1 LTAAAVRTGLL
12 VALVCGSAGCA
23 ASDRRGTA
31 SQSAALASASAQIT
45 AASLAA
51 PMRFLSSD
59 LLEGRGPGTRG
70 DEIARRYIAS
80 EMEEIGLLPG
90 GSDGGWEQPIEMVGL
105 TTVLPPHWD
114 FTNGAQRVRLDP
126 STDFVVATGVGTAR
140 AGIDGAEL
148 VFVGYGIQAP
158 EYAWD
163 DFKGADLRGKVLLFL
178 NNDPDW
184 DPQLFAGTRRLYYG
198 RWTYKFESAAR
209 QGAAGA
215 IVIHTAE
222 SASYPWQTVQ
232 TSWSGE
238 NSRLVDADE
247 QALQIRAW
255 LSEDAAKRIAALGGQ
270 SLDALTRA
278 ARSRDFAPL
287 PLGVRTAIHV
297 KNVVRRYQTANVI
310 GILPGNDAT
319 LAGQAVIYTAH
330 HDHLGSKLGAD
341 GRRIIYNGALD
352 NAAGI
357 AQLLAVARAFRAAP
371 APRRSVIFVAVAAEE
386 QQLLGSL
393 YYVDHPNVAPSQMV
407 ANINFDGGNVWGRT
421 RDVSVV
427 GYGKSSLD
435 RYAAAAAAKQG
446 RTLTDER
453 FPERGV
459 FYRSDQFNFA
469 RAGVPVLFARSGID
483 YIGRPEGWG
492 REQVD
497 AWIAAHYHQPSD
509 DFDPAWN
516 FDGMIEDAE
525 LTFEVGYA
533 LAQSS
538 DMPQWTPGDEFEGV
552 RKQAVR

>member
-1 LTAAAVRTGLL
+1 LRSDAARNALL
-12 VALVCGSAGCA
+12 IALLCGCIGCA
-23 ASDRRGTA
+23 ATGHRGA
-31 SQSAALASASAQIT
+31 APPPAALAAAHAQIT

-80 EMEEIGLLPG
+80 EMEEIGLQPG
-90 GSDGGWEQPIEMVGL
+90 GSDGGWEQPIEMIGL
-105 TTVLPPHWD
+105 TTTPPPHWD
-114 FTNGAQRVRLDP
+114 FASGKSHLRLDP
-126 STDFVVATGVGTAR
+126 STDFVVATGVGAER
-140 AGIDGAEL
+140 AGIDDAEL

-163 DFKGADLRGKVLLFL
+163 DFKGADLRGKVLVLL

-198 RWTYKFESAAR
+198 RWTYKYESAAR

-215 IVIHTAE
+215 IVVHTTE
-222 SASYPWQTVQ
+222 SAAYPWQTVQ
-232 TSWSGE
+232 TSWTGE
-238 NSRLVDADE
+238 NSRLADAS
-247 QALQIRAW
+247 QQPLQIKAW
-255 LSEDAAKRIAALGGQ
+255 VSEDAAKRIVALGGH
-270 SLDALTRA
+270 SLDELTAA

-287 PLGVRTAIHV
+287 PLGVRTSVHV
-297 KNVVRRYQTANVI
+297 KNLVRRYRTANVI
-310 GILPGNDAT
+310 GVLPGNDTA
-319 LAGQAVIYTAH
+319 LARQAVVYTAH
-330 HDHLGSKLGAD
+330 HDHLGSKLGPD
-341 GRRIIYNGALD
+341 GQRIIYNGALD
-352 NAAGI
+352 NAAGV
-357 AQLLAVARAFRAAP
+357 AQLLAVARAFRVAP
-371 APRRSVIFVAVAAEE
+371 PPRRSVVFAAVAAEE
-386 QQLLGSL
+386 QQLLGSE
-393 YYVDHPNVAPSQMV
+393 YYVAHPSVPPSQMV

-427 GYGKSSLD
+427 GYGKSTLD
-435 RYAAAAAAKQG
+435 GYAAAAATGQG
-446 RTLTDER
+446 RMLVDER
-453 FPERGV
+453 FPERGM

-497 AWIAAHYHQPSD
+497 AWITAHYHQPSD
-509 DFDPAWN
+509 DFDPSWN
-516 FDGMIEDAE
+516 FDGMIEDAQ
-525 LTFEVGYA
+525 LTFDVGYA

-552 RKQAVR
+552 RKQSAR